1 MIVPI
6 TLILVLGLTS
16 GLMSG
21 CLPGPAPAEP
31 VEPVAPVAPVEPV
44 EPPAPLEPI
53 KVGVMYPM
61 SGAYAADGLEMIQPA
76 TLAVEDINAAGG
88 LCGRPLEIVEA
99 DNKEMMAEDVATAAE
114 ILIGAGVD
122 VVVCNYGGEPADI
135 LIYGKYDVP
144 YINWNDSR
152 TAQAAILDNLPETSN
167 CYKLPPNGSALG
179 PDPFKVMTEILPGDW
194 GYEHPNKK
202 LALLTMDADWAK
214 DIANDVKKVVAEES
228 DWEIVIDI
236 VHPYGNTEYGT
247 QLIKIREEEPAIIFF
262 SSYAPSEM
270 ISFLNQFLEDP
281 TDSLVFVTWLPCT
294 PGFVEAAG
302 EDAEGVLWGSQEAL
316 YGTPKQEEYR
326 TKFKTRFEREPGSS
340 NVYDVVTCWAAA
352 VENSGCDPSDY
363 DAVLK
368 ALVNY
373 DFEGL
378 LGTYDISEETHY
390 GRSGADYIAHRFYQI
405 QGGLHKVL
413 YLGEEPYVGSGD
425 YYGEFEVPPW
435 IGN

>member
-1 MIVPI
+1 MKGRRLLKVIVPV
-6 TLILVLGLTS
+6 TLTLVLGLTS

-21 CLPGPAPAEP
+21 CMPKPP
-31 VEPVAPVAPVEPV
+31 VVPPVVPPVAPPVV
-44 EPPAPLEPI
+44 PI

-61 SGAYAADGLEMIQPA
+61 TGAYAADGLEMIQPA
-76 TLAVEDINAAGG
+76 TLAIEDINAAGG

-99 DNKEMMAEDVATAAE
+99 DNKEMMPEDVATAAE

-179 PDPFKVMTEILPGDW
+179 PDPFKVLTEILPEDW

-202 LALLTMDADWAK
+202 LALLTMDEDWAK
-214 DIANDVKKVVAEES
+214 DISIDVRIVVEES
-228 DWEIVIDI
+228 DWEIVVDI
-236 VHPYGNTEYGT
+236 THPYGNTEYGT
-247 QLIKIREEEPAIIFF
+247 QLVKIREEEPAIIFF
-262 SSYAPSEM
+262 SSYAPAEA
-270 ISFLNQFLEDP
+270 ISFLSQFLEDP
-281 TDSLVFVTWLPCT
+281 TDSLIFVTWLPCT

-302 EDAEGVLWGSQEAL
+302 EDAEGLIWGSQEAL
-316 YGTPKQEEYR
+316 YGTPVQEEYR
-326 TKFKTRFEREPGSS
+326 AKFKARFGREPGSS

-368 ALVNY
+368 ALVDY
-373 DFEGL
+373 DFDGL

-390 GRSGADYIAHRFYQI
+390 GRSGADYIAHRTYQI
-405 QGGLHKVL
+405 QGGLHKIL

-435 IGN
+435 IGD